1 MSGVLHVFTAFGLS
15 SAAGLNAYVPLL
27 VVALLA
33 RFTDLIELK
42 APWNALES
50 PWTIGVL
57 TVLLLIEIV
66 ADKVPAVDTVNDVI
80 HTFIRPTA
88 GAILFAA
95 SIGTAGKVDS
105 VLAMICGLLLA
116 GGVHA
121 TKATARPVITAATAG
136 TMNPV
141 VSTIEDGVSLLVSI
155 VAIVAPIVGVVLV
168 VLIAIWFIRFWRRRR
183 RRMAGQWE

>member
-1 MSGVLHVFTAFGLS
+1 MSGVLNIFTAFGLS

-42 APWNALES
+42 APWDALES

-57 TVLLLIEIV
+57 AVLLLVEIV
-66 ADKVPAVDTVNDVI
+66 ADKVPAVDSINDTI
-80 HTFIRPTA
+80 QTFIRPTA

-95 SIGTAGKVDS
+95 SVGTAGRVDS
-105 VLAMICGLLLA
+105 VLAIICGLLLA

-121 TKATARPVITAATAG
+121 TKATARPLVTATTAG

-141 VSTIEDGVSLLVSI
+141 VSTVEDGVSLLVSI
-155 VAIVAPIVGVVLV
+155 LAIVAPIVGVILV
-168 VLIAIWFIRFWRRRR
+168 VLIAIWFIRWWMRRRAER
-183 RRMAGQWE
+183 EWG

>member
-1 MSGVLHVFTAFGLS
+1 MSGALSVFTAFGLS
-15 SAAGLNAYVPLL
+15 SAAGLNAYIPLL

-33 RFTDLIELK
+33 RFTDLIELN

-50 PWTIGVL
+50 PWTLGVL

-66 ADKVPAVDTVNDVI
+66 ADKIPAVDTVNDVI
-80 HTFIRPTA
+80 HTFVRPTA

-121 TKATARPVITAATAG
+121 TKATARPFITATTAG

-141 VSTIEDGVSLLVSI
+141 VSTAEDVVSLIVSI
-155 VAIVAPIVGVVLV
+155 LSIIAPIMGVVLV
-168 VLIAIWFIRFWRRRR
+168 VLIAIWFIRWWWRRRR
-183 RRMAGQWE
+183 AEREWR